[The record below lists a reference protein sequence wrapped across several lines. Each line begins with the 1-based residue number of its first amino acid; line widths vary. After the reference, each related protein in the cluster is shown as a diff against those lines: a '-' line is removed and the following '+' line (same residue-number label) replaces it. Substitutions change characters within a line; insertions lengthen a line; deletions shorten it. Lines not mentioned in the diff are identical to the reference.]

1 MSKLNKFQKFS
12 LISCFLPIIAFL
24 ISYLSRN
31 YRYSEMKIIYQ
42 VGVTLVYFLWLSS
55 FLIGFINSLF
65 IWTTKSMKL
74 KTRIFW
80 IIVSLLPIL
89 YIVIMLLSIFI
100 IDYYFNVDIILPNG
114 ERIDSYYRN
123 NY

>member
-1 MSKLNKFQKFS
+1 
-12 LISCFLPIIAFL
+12 
-24 ISYLSRN
+24 
-31 YRYSEMKIIYQ
+31 MKIIYQ

-100 IDYYFNVDIILPNG
+100 IDYYFNDDIILPNG

>member
-100 IDYYFNVDIILPNG
+100 IDYYFNDDIILPNG

>member
-89 YIVIMLLSIFI
+89 YIVIMLLSIFN
-100 IDYYFNVDIILPNG
+100 IDYYFNDDIILPNG